1 MSSPFR
7 MNPPRFTANVRV
19 FEILDP
25 QMSKMTHVFG

>member
-7 MNPPRFTANVRV
+7 MNPPKFTAIVRV

-25 QMSKMTHVFG
+25 QMSKIAHVFG